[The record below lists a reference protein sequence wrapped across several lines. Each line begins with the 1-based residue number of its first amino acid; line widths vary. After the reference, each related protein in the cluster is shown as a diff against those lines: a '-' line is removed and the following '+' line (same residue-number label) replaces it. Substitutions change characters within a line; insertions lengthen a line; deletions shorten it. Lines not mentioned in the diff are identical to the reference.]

1 MAASSPRARAFKPV
15 SHVIVDV
22 DGLLLDTESMYA
34 QAASE
39 ILTEFKHTHSLDLR
53 AQTMGLSAVAA
64 AEVFIQAFDLP
75 LSPLDWLAR
84 EESRL
89 SENWP
94 SVPWL
99 PGALKLV
106 HHLFK
111 CGVPVAAVSCRD
123 AQSLALKTRDHSRMF
138 EMFSH
143 VVTSD
148 EAQGT
153 DLFSLCLSRFEPRVP
168 TQDQCLVIEDSPVGV
183 RAAVQAGM
191 PCVMIPDA
199 EFKDGIAPAEASLVL
214 DNAHL
219 FQPEMFGLPSFDY
232 KPVTHVIFD
241 MDGLLLDTNVYYNEV
256 TAQILGEHG
265 QASDETFKMESI
277 GMRQKDLVPKML
289 EFYNLPYTEEAFIS
303 KYIKL
308 LRDKL
313 PQCQVKSGVWELVS
327 HLEKHKIPMAVATSS
342 SGGNFKKK
350 VQNHGDLFSRFHH
363 VVNGTDPDLDEG
375 KPAPDIFLLCADRFE
390 ENKPDDYSSC
400 LVFEDSPNGADAAQ
414 AAGMQ
419 CVLVPEWN
427 EVTAEMTKS
436 ATQVLGSLDN
446 FRPEDFGLHPF

>member
-1 MAASSPRARAFKPV
+1 MATSPSNFKPV

-22 DGLLLDTESMYA
+22 DGLLLDTETLYA

-39 ILTEFKHTHSLDLR
+39 ILTEFKQTHSLDLR
-53 AQTMGLSAVAA
+53 AQTMGLGALPA
-64 AEVFIQAFDLP
+64 AETFIQAHQLP
-75 LSPLDWLAR
+75 LSPEEWLQR

-89 SENWP
+89 SEDWP
-94 SVPWL
+94 TVPWL

-106 HHLFK
+106 HHLYK
-111 CGVPVAAVSCRD
+111 RGVPVAAVSCRD

-148 EAQGT
+148 DVSGTT
-153 DLFSLCLSRFEPRVP
+153 DLYSLCLSRFQPPVP
-168 TQDQCLVIEDSPVGV
+168 TPDQCLVFEDSPVGV
-183 RAAVQAGM
+183 RAAVKAGM
-191 PCVMIPDA
+191 QCVMIPDPQLQ
-199 EFKDGIAPAEASLVL
+199 DRAPPEASLVL
-214 DNAHL
+214 ENAHL
-219 FQPEMFGLPSFDY
+219 FQPEVFGLPPFDY

-256 TAQILGEHG
+256 TSQILGEHG
-265 QASDETFKMESI
+265 KTSDETFKMESI

-289 EFYNLPYTEEAFIS
+289 EFYDLPYTEEAFIS

-313 PQCQVKSGVWELVS
+313 PQCQVKSGVWELVC
-327 HLEKHKIPMAVATSS
+327 HLEKHNIPMAVATSS

-350 VQNHGDLFSRFHH
+350 VENHGDLFRRFHH

-390 ENKPDDYSSC
+390 ENKPDDYGSC
-400 LVFEDSPNGADAAQ
+400 VVFEDSPNGADAAQ

-436 ATQVLGSLDN
+436 ATQVLGSIDN
-446 FRPEDFGLHPF
+446 FRPEDFGLPPF